1 MQYYVYILTN
11 WNNKV
16 LYVGVTNDLNRRLY
30 EHQNELADGFTKK
43 YHVHKLVYF
52 ETTTDVYSAISREKQ
67 LKGWKRE
74 RKNELVSS
82 VNPEWNDLTETIR

>member
-16 LYVGVTNDLNRRLY
+16 LYVGMTNDLNRRLY

-67 LKGWKRE
+67 IKGWKRE

-82 VNPEWNDLTETIR
+82 VNTEWNDLTEMIR